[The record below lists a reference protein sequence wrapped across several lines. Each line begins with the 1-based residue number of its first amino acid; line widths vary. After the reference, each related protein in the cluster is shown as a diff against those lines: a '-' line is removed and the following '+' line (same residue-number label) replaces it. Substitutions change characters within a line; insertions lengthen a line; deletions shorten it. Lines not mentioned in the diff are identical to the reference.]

1 MESSFFDTS
10 VLVSAMVT
18 SHSAHH
24 RTFPY
29 FERVFQ
35 KIDKGFISSH
45 CVAELYAVLTVLP
58 IKPKLSPLEVEKI
71 LEKNIYPNF
80 EIIFLSPKDYKNAVR
95 RVSELHL
102 SGGILYDSLHIEA
115 AVKSGA
121 EKLITLNHIHFE
133 KLAGKTIRV
142 VGV

>member
-1 MESSFFDTS
+1 MGSSFFDTS
-10 VLVSAMVT
+10 VLVSAIVT
-18 SHSAHH
+18 SHPAHH

-45 CVAELYAVLTVLP
+45 CVAELYAVLSVLP
-58 IKPKLSPLEVEKI
+58 VKPKLSPLEVEKI
-71 LEKNIYPNF
+71 LEKNIYPKF
-80 EIIFLSPKDYKNAVR
+80 EIVSLSPSDYKKAIS
-95 RVSELHL
+95 RVSDLHL
-102 SGGILYDSLHIEA
+102 AGGILYDSLHVEA
-115 AVKSGA
+115 AIKSGA
-121 EKLITLNHIHFE
+121 EKLITLNHTHFE